1 MSSGE
6 HGEGISHSRF
16 LSALGL
22 SDMIDAGN
30 RYKAEGLSGSH
41 LRYEIASGLW
51 SLHSPGKFSP
61 RPKGYSFNNAGKQRT
76 HERPNI
82 QVERNPFDLANV
94 HMTPPVL
101 DSLPDPRDPSKLQT
115 RCFENKFPVLS
126 RPERPGQDEVQ
137 VSFVDSLFPQVSAS
151 GIHEVVVQHWRY
163 NVCQALMTP
172 DEVRTL
178 WKALKRR
185 FDYLSDVSR
194 FVQLLENHGIRS
206 GGSLP
211 HPHSQLLGLPVV
223 PGEQTRRY
231 KVALE
236 HWRERGECVFG
247 AVLKS
252 IVGSAGAG
260 GKVDR
265 MLTQNE
271 HFVAFV
277 PHAQERADEMWIMP
291 KRQCH
296 SFAEA
301 TPAEVDALALIC
313 RSCLRMLYLCHDD
326 PDYNIMMRTS
336 PTSKT
341 DQPGDA
347 TTEPMALWYRWHL
360 VIIPHDNHWAWGGI
374 KGYGG
379 FTEIQG
385 MPEQHAMQLRSYE
398 GMGLTG
404 DSDEESPGEHGHP
417 PPPLA
422 AATAATA
429 EVTALFTQAGFGGIK
444 FKPCD
449 GADGACVATIA
460 SGSQAEEHPQIQLG
474 MVLVAIEARGES
486 VNVDG
491 TPYKDVISRLRSM
504 PPAPDQP
511 IKLSFKP
518 GDDDDDAADD
528 YDTAEEGEP
537 PAAAANAAGNRT
549 SSDGSPHKRMLK
561 RHATVKSMFLTDA
574 GLNHLVAAAVPDG
587 QRHWCVVLEAL

>member
-1 MSSGE
+1 
-6 HGEGISHSRF
+6 
-16 LSALGL
+16 
-22 SDMIDAGN
+22 
-30 RYKAEGLSGSH
+30 
-41 LRYEIASGLW
+41 
-51 SLHSPGKFSP
+51 
-61 RPKGYSFNNAGKQRT
+61 
-76 HERPNI
+76 
-82 QVERNPFDLANV
+82 
-94 HMTPPVL
+94 
-101 DSLPDPRDPSKLQT
+101 
-115 RCFENKFPVLS
+115 
-126 RPERPGQDEVQ
+126 
-137 VSFVDSLFPQVSAS
+137 
-151 GIHEVVVQHWRY
+151 
-163 NVCQALMTP
+163 
-172 DEVRTL
+172 
-178 WKALKRR
+178 
-185 FDYLSDVSR
+185 
-194 FVQLLENHGIRS
+194 
-206 GGSLP
+206 
-211 HPHSQLLGLPVV
+211 
-223 PGEQTRRY
+223 
-231 KVALE
+231 
-236 HWRERGECVFG
+236 
-247 AVLKS
+247 
-252 IVGSAGAG
+252 
-260 GKVDR
+260 
-265 MLTQNE
+265 
-271 HFVAFV
+271 
-277 PHAQERADEMWIMP
+277 
-291 KRQCH
+291 
-296 SFAEA
+296 
-301 TPAEVDALALIC
+301 
-313 RSCLRMLYLCHDD
+313 
-326 PDYNIMMRTS
+326 
-336 PTSKT
+336 
-341 DQPGDA
+341 
-347 TTEPMALWYRWHL
+347 

-404 DSDEESPGEHGHP
+404 ASDEESPGEHGHP